1 MVVLALFVVD
11 CTNPWLFCVHFP
23 FHGGTLCGK
32 LKRGSGSF
40 MLLGFA
46 SWLGNK
52 KLPRLRQFVFIK
64 GTISFALHLRHRSG
78 RKWHCK

>member
-40 MLLGFA
+40 MLLGSVF
-46 SWLGNK
+46 LLCNT
-52 KLPRLRQFVFIK
+52 KL
-64 GTISFALHLRHRSG
+64 S
-78 RKWHCK
+78 